1 MWRRFGKRTWSEHI
15 RKGTIYF
22 KANYDSQ
29 YRYRLDDLEN
39 LLNQPKNKGMEDLYW
54 ELAGSRDPGE
64 SSQLLLVGM
73 MINQAEVKLEESAA

>member
-15 RKGTIYF
+15 RKGTIHF